1 LQASGRQE
9 ASASERRAAAGPG
22 AFPQKAVARIS
33 APLVPCSRVQSP
45 NRSDGRLGRRVGAIA
60 WKRSPIPLATTCPI
74 VHACAHRR
82 SMPRLLV
89 TGPATGRRDCMRR
102 QGVASR
108 PRSMPCLRGI
118 GHVAA
123 VLLRG
128 GDEDVARARLRPA
141 KRAASRTIV
150 PGAGTRCLAGRA
162 CGEWEEHGDSPA
174 ETYFHFRKGI
184 TSVPCWLCLDGAVS
198 EPGFVVAYAGP
209 SASKRQRRCAW
220 PRSASRCR

>member
-1 LQASGRQE
+1 
-9 ASASERRAAAGPG
+9 
-22 AFPQKAVARIS
+22 
-33 APLVPCSRVQSP
+33 
-45 NRSDGRLGRRVGAIA
+45 
-60 WKRSPIPLATTCPI
+60 
-74 VHACAHRR
+74 
-82 SMPRLLV
+82 
-89 TGPATGRRDCMRR
+89 
-102 QGVASR
+102 
-108 PRSMPCLRGI
+108 MPCLRGI